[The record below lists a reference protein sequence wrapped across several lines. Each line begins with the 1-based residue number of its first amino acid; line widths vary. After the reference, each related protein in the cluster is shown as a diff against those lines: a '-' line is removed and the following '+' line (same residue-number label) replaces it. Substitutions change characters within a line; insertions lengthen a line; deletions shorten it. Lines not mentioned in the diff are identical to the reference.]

1 MRVRVTQRVTGSI
14 DGIQLDQFEPGYVY
28 DVGTAIGSYLL
39 AVRAVEPVA
48 DDSPALVLPLNQPVF
63 GHPPLRVKSNRT
75 LAIAESSPVP
85 QAADRPRRERK
96 RR

>member
-39 AVRAVEPVA
+39 ALQAVEPVA
-48 DDSPALVLPLNQPVF
+48 DASSALVLPLNQPVL
-63 GHPPLRVKSNRT
+63 LRVKSNRT
-75 LAIAESSPVP
+75 LAVAGSSPVP
-85 QAADRPRRERK
+85 QAADRPRRARK
-96 RR
+96 RS